1 MANDKK
7 RVAWVTG
14 GGSGIGQAG
23 AEALA
28 ADNWTLIVSGRR
40 KDALDAVVAG
50 INANGGGK
58 AEALVLDVS
67 HVRKYQRIDE
77 TPDSKA
83 NRWCQRQ
90 NEKQPHHL
98 CGLRRWHFLDGH
110 GGLRSG
116 PTVAGSGRFAQG
128 AMLKGVLPIAQW
140 RFSNR
145 ARLLA
150 FPYFHQARRSCAS
163 PSGA

>member
-1 MANDKK
+1 MSWSGCSGGIVPNSIAKTCCTKQQRRVEMANDKK

-28 ADNWTLIVSGRR
+28 ADNWTVIVSGRR

-67 HVRKYQRIDE
+67 HAADVD
-77 TPDSKA
+77 A
-83 NRWCQRQ
+83 
-90 NEKQPHHL
+90 
-98 CGLRRWHFLDGH
+98 
-110 GGLRSG
+110 
-116 PTVAGSGRFAQG
+116 AAQQI
-128 AMLKGVLPIAQW
+128 L
-140 RFSNR
+140 
-145 ARLLA
+145 AR
-150 FPYFHQARRSCAS
+150 H
-163 PSGA
+163 